1 MTKRIFHAKIPA
13 IHATSH
19 AMGSARF
26 ADQFRTVIKISVIKI
41 GAKAINAYIKTLHSA
56 ADFPRETER
65 FIPAADCG

>member
-1 MTKRIFHAKIPA
+1 
-13 IHATSH
+13 
-19 AMGSARF
+19 MGSARF
-26 ADQFRTVIKISVIKI
+26 ADQFRIVIKISVIKI